1 MVGLTVIRNEQMG
14 EETERVTFERGEY
27 FTSEIPLFLKKLK
40 SVQLYG
46 GGGRRQ
52 RVHPHRHQKGA

>member
-27 FTSEIPLFLKKLK
+27 FTSEIPLF
-40 SVQLYG
+40 
-46 GGGRRQ
+46 
-52 RVHPHRHQKGA
+52 